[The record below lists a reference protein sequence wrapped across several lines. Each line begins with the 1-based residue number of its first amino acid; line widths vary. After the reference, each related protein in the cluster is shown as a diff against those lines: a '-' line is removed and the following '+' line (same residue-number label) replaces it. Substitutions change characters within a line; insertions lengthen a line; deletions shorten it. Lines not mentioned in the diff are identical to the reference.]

1 MRDPVDI
8 GDCFAVSYAKGR
20 PRMPDL
26 IDDIRAI
33 AIRIEKTRDAVS
45 TEEATKN
52 AFIMPFITALG
63 YDVFDPM
70 EVTPELV
77 ADVGLKKGE
86 KIDYA
91 ILRDGQ
97 PIMLFECKHH
107 GTNLEAE
114 HASQLFRY
122 FACTPCRL
130 AVLTN
135 GIEYRF
141 FTDLEAPNKMDSKPF
156 LVFKV
161 TDFPE
166 SLIPELKK
174 LSKSAFDLDAV
185 LSTANE
191 LKFMR
196 EIKSLLGQQMITP
209 SDEFVKFC
217 ANGIGIAR
225 LTPALREQF
234 TQLTRKAF
242 AEFVSDRLSEK
253 LKSALGASTSN
264 VAFETKVAAEFVDSE
279 SKQDKSSDI
288 VTTEEE
294 LEAFYIVKA
303 ILRDIV
309 DVRRVNHRDQKSYFA
324 ILLDDNNRKPIA
336 RLHFNGQKQ
345 KYLGLFD
352 ELKNEERVPLGDVD
366 DVYAHA
372 DRIRAAVLRYD
383 QVKNP

>member
-1 MRDPVDI
+1 
-8 GDCFAVSYAKGR
+8 
-20 PRMPDL
+20 MPDL

-33 AIRIEKTRDAVS
+33 AARIEKSRDLVS

-52 AFIMPFITALG
+52 AFIMPFISALG
-63 YDVFDPM
+63 YDVFDPT

-77 ADVGLKKGE
+77 ADVGVKKGE

-91 ILRDGQ
+91 ILKDGR

-107 GTNLEAE
+107 GANLDDQ

-122 FACTPCRL
+122 FACTDCRV

-135 GIEYRF
+135 GVEYRL

-166 SLIPELKK
+166 SLVPELKK
-174 LSKSAFDLDAV
+174 LTKAAFDIDAV

-191 LKFMR
+191 LKYTR
-196 EIKSLLGQQMITP
+196 EIKALLGQQLVAP
-209 SDEFVKFC
+209 SEEFVRFC
-217 ANGIGIAR
+217 ANGIGIPRMTQAVR
-225 LTPALREQF
+225 DQF
-234 TQLTRKAF
+234 TQLTRKALG
-242 AEFVSDRLSEK
+242 EFVSDRMNEK
-253 LKSALGASTSN
+253 LKTALGASAPSVTY
-264 VAFETKVAAEFVDSE
+264 ETKVAAEFVEAE
-279 SKQDKSSDI
+279 SRQDKDPKI
-288 VTTEEE
+288 QTTEEE
-294 LEAFYIVKA
+294 LEGYYVVKA

-309 DVRRVNHRDQKSYFA
+309 DVRRVTHRDQQSYFG

-336 RLHFNGQKQ
+336 RLHFNAQKQ

-352 ELKNEERVPLGDVD
+352 EDKNEERIPID
-366 DVYAHA
+366 DADDIYAHA
-372 DRIRAAVLRYD
+372 ECLRATVRRYD
-383 QVKNP
+383 QSKV